1 MQTSSRHGVKAHAAR
16 FTAQAVQEAV
26 RDAFLKLAPRTAMKN
41 PVMFVV
47 LVGTVLTAALSLQA
61 LSKGQPWL
69 YQLVVALI
77 LFVTVLFA
85 NFAEAVAEARGRG
98 QAASLRAAR
107 SQLVG
112 RRWRNG
118 QFEYLP
124 AAELRPDDIVVIS
137 AGEQIPADGEIVEGV
152 ASINEAA
159 VTGESAPVLREA
171 GTDRSGVIAGT
182 TVLSDEIKVRVT
194 AQPGASFLD
203 RMIALVEG
211 AQRQKTPNELA
222 LTVLLAALT
231 LVFLI
236 VVVTLPALGQFAN
249 VHIDVVVLVALL
261 VCLIPT
267 TIGGLLPAIGIA
279 GMNRALEANVIAK
292 SGKAVELAGDIDTLL
307 LDKTG
312 TITLGDRRATEFVAV
327 GGARVPDLREAAL
340 LASLADPTP
349 EGKSIVALAQA
360 QGATAGDMAG
370 SVFVPFSAET
380 RMSGVDLG
388 IRHIRKGA
396 KSAIVAWARSVQ
408 AQVPADL
415 DAAVDRIARGGATPL
430 VVADAGR
437 VLGVIALADIV
448 KHGVRERFARL
459 RAMGVRTVMITGDN
473 PLTAA
478 AIAAEAGVDDF
489 LAEARPEDKL
499 ARIRAEQAEGRLVA
513 MVGDGTNDAPA
524 LAQADIGLAMNSGT
538 QAAKEAG
545 NMVDL
550 DSDPTKLLSVVE
562 IGKQLLITRGALTT
576 FSLANDV
583 SKYFAIIPAIFVAA
597 IPGMA
602 ALDVMHLSGPV
613 NAVLAAL
620 IFNALII
627 PALIPLALR
636 GVSFRPGS
644 AEALLRRNLLVFGVG
659 GVVLP
664 FIAIKLIDLLIAAV
678 FVEGS
683 AVSEECHVSLSFAIP
698 SYRGAGRQRRRP
710 AAGPAGRRAVRRHLW
725 ADLSAGRHRAGRAA
739 VSAPGRRQPDRT

>member
-26 RDAFLKLAPRTAMKN
+26 RDAFFKLTPRTAMKN

-47 LVGTVLTAALSLQA
+47 LVGTVLTAALSVQA
-61 LSKGQPWL
+61 MAKGQPWF

-77 LFVTVLFA
+77 LFITVLFA

-118 QFEYLP
+118 QYEYLP
-124 AAELRPDDIVVIS
+124 AAELRPDDIVIVS
-137 AGEQIPADGEIVEGV
+137 ANEQIPADGEIIEGV

-194 AQPGASFLD
+194 AQPGESFLD
-203 RMIALVEG
+203 RMISLVEG

-249 VHIDVVVLVALL
+249 VHIDVVVLIALL

-312 TITLGDRRATEFVAV
+312 TITLGDRRATEFIAV
-327 GGARVPDLREAAL
+327 GGSRVPDLREAAL

-360 QGATAGDMAG
+360 QGATAGDMSG

-380 RMSGVDLG
+380 RMSGVDHGL
-388 IRHIRKGA
+388 RHIRKGA
-396 KSAIVAWARSVQ
+396 KPAIVAWARAVHV
-408 AQVPADL
+408 QVPADL
-415 DAAVDRIARGGATPL
+415 DAAVDRVARGGATPL
-430 VVADAGR
+430 VVADATR

-489 LAEARPEDKL
+489 LAEAKPEDKL

-602 ALDVMHLSGPV
+602 ALDIMHLSGPI

-636 GVSFRPGS
+636 GVSFKPGS
-644 AEALLRRNLLVFGVG
+644 AESLLRRNMLFFGVG

-664 FIAIKLIDLLIAAV
+664 FVAIKLIDLLLAAV
-678 FVEGS
+678 T
-683 AVSEECHVSLSFAIP
+683 
-698 SYRGAGRQRRRP
+698 GAR
-710 AAGPAGRRAVRRHLW
+710 
-725 ADLSAGRHRAGRAA
+725 
-739 VSAPGRRQPDRT
+739 